1 MYFSVRCSDDDAF
14 TSEEASLFIA
24 GLESHFYEC
33 FSVKLHVSMSFGYIE
48 SIHDRLLCLDTT
60 TIYLIL
66 CWKSIDTGTLPNGA
80 DPYE

>member
-33 FSVKLHVSMSFGYIE
+33 FSVKLHVSMSSGYMQ
-48 SIHDRLLCLDTT
+48 SIHDRLLVYRL
-60 TIYLIL
+60 
-66 CWKSIDTGTLPNGA
+66 
-80 DPYE
+80 